1 MTGAPD
7 QQQAGQGEVNPGPE
21 DRLLF
26 QIQTFTARY
35 DPAEDRLR
43 LDAIDAKGRKQ
54 ALLLTRRLA
63 DRIIPVLVSHLE
75 GKTPEGISAD
85 LAQGGSCREC
95 CGNSL
100 AARSGHVK
108 GRCFRLRGQGAWVRG
123 AERGFPS
130 RRPFASGSARRR
142 AAPIA
147 ASARSRRRATRSG
160 S

>member
-1 MTGAPD
+1 MTRATD
-7 QQQAGQGEVNPGPE
+7 QQQAGQAAVNPGP

-75 GKTPEGISAD
+75 GKTPEGVSAD
-85 LAQGGSCREC
+85 LAQGVSQAQARTARQQGEAV
-95 CGNSL
+95 L
-100 AARSGHVK
+100 A
-108 GRCFRLRGQGAWVRG
+108 
-123 AERGFPS
+123 P
-130 RRPFASGSARRR
+130 
-142 AAPIA
+142 
-147 ASARSRRRATRSG
+147 
-160 S
+160 